1 MIATLC
7 NEEFSHLYQLT
18 AEQMEKDRDL
28 SKTLIRQYSD
38 LKASIFVRYRTL
50 SELLGILLLRE
61 AQERQISCMM
71 ETSGRDVA
79 MFKYIDEFFP
89 IGYNKLALHFT
100 INDLSCA
107 QESVDRRMEEEIRMG
122 VAAIHED
129 DVLRII
135 DANAGG
141 PYGSEVLP
149 AVQEASDKVW
159 NDVVMKDDG
168 VGLDWYKATICINA
182 HPTMPWTAQAIR
194 PDGTLGTTYTFQNR
208 NI

>member
-18 AEQMEKDRDL
+18 ANQMEKERGL
-28 SKTLIRQYSD
+28 SKILIKQYSD
-38 LKASIFVRYRTL
+38 LKASIFLRYRTL
-50 SELLGILLLRE
+50 SELLGIVLLNE

-89 IGYNKLALHFT
+89 TGYNKLALHFV
-100 INDLSCA
+100 INDLTCA
-107 QESVDRRMEEEIRMG
+107 QESVDRRMEEEIKMG
-122 VAAIHED
+122 VAAIQAD
-129 DVLRII
+129 DVLRIV

-149 AVQEASDKVW
+149 DVQEASDRVW
-159 NDVVMKDDG
+159 NDIVLKDDG

-182 HPTMPWTAQAIR
+182 HPTMPWTAQAILR
-194 PDGTLGTTYTFQNR
+194 DGKLGTIYTFQKR
-208 NI
+208 

>member
-7 NEEFSHLYQLT
+7 NEEFSHLYRLTLNQL
-18 AEQMEKDRDL
+18 EKERDL
-28 SKTLIRQYSD
+28 SKMIIKQYSD
-38 LKASIFVRYRTL
+38 LKASIFSRYRTI
-50 SELLGILLLRE
+50 SELLGIVLLRE
-61 AQERQISCMM
+61 AQKRQISCMM

-100 INDLSCA
+100 INDLTCA
-107 QESVDRRMEEEIRMG
+107 QESVDRRMKEEIKMG
-122 VAAIHED
+122 VAAFQAD

-149 AVQEASDKVW
+149 AVQEASDSVW
-159 NDVVMKDDG
+159 NEIVMKHDG